1 MKTIQCTVEVLPDG
15 SMILPEDIVRKM
27 NIKTKSRLQILI
39 LNEERTENNLNRFS
53 GKWQDDRG
61 AEDII
66 SVSCK
71 NQENKFC
78 NPKASSDI
86 FDEIIAISKRCTSI
100 PDKDSRSPEDIL
112 EYNRTGIPE

>member
-39 LNEERTENNLNRFS
+39 LNEERTENNLKRFC

-71 NQENKFC
+71 NQENEFC